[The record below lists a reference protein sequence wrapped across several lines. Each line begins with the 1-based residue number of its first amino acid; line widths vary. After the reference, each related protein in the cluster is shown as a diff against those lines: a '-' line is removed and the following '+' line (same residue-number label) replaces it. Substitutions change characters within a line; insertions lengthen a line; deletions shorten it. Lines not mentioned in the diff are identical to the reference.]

1 MMKAALVCGLALLG
15 AACDSRQHAP
25 KTSGSVA
32 SPAPVEQS
40 VPYGA
45 SEPVTMPAE
54 STATAGPDAVL
65 LTLAD
70 LKWIDDPVR
79 PGTYQAAAEGDP
91 DVGPAHFYLKYAQ
104 GFAGG
109 LHSHTSDHGGWILAG
124 TVILVIDGKETPLP
138 PGAFYFVKG
147 GKPHIAK
154 CDPGAECIMTVDIRG
169 KWDVVAEPAT

>member
-1 MMKAALVCGLALLG
+1 MYMFKSRLVTGIAVLV
-15 AACDSRQHAP
+15 AACGADRPASAA
-25 KTSGSVA
+25 SGEPTPI
-32 SPAPVEQS
+32 PAAGRS
-40 VPYGA
+40 
-45 SEPVTMPAE
+45 
-54 STATAGPDAVL
+54 TAGPDAIL

-70 LKWIDDPVR
+70 LEWIENSER

-91 DVGPAHFYLKYAQ
+91 DTGPAHFYLKYAK

-124 TVILVIDGKETPLP
+124 TVILVIDGKETKLP

-169 KWDVVAEPAT
+169 KWDVVSEPKQ

>member
-1 MMKAALVCGLALLG
+1 MRYAPAMKSLLVNAIALLV
-15 AACDSRQHAP
+15 AAC
-25 KTSGSVA
+25 G
-32 SPAPVEQS
+32 APV
-40 VPYGA
+40 A
-45 SEPVTMPAE
+45 
-54 STATAGPDAVL
+54 TATAGPDAIL

-70 LKWIDDPVR
+70 LNWIENPGR

-91 DVGPAHFYLKYAQ
+91 DTGPAHFYLKYAK

-124 TVILVIDGKETPLP
+124 TVILVIDGKETQLP

-154 CDPGAECIMTVDIRG
+154 CDPSAECIMTVDIRG
-169 KWDVVAEPAT
+169 KWDVVSEQQQ